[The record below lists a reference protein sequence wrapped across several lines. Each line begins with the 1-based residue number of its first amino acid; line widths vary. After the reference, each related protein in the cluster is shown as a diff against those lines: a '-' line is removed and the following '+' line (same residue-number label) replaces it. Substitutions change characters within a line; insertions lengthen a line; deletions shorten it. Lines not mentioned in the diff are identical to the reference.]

1 MTELH
6 IKPVGYRVL
15 IKADDIERATA
26 SGIIFVLDE
35 KLERAGQMRGTVVA
49 KGDLAWSWCD
59 KPWAE
64 VGDKVIYARYSGA
77 LLEDPVTKEDYYIM
91 NDEDI
96 VAVFPKSE

>member
-1 MTELH
+1 MQKVH
-6 IKPVGYRVL
+6 IAPVGYRVL
-15 IKADDIERATA
+15 VKADDIERTTA

-35 KLERAGQMRGTVVA
+35 KLEKAGQRRGTIVA
-49 KGDLAWSWCD
+49 VGDLAWNWCEN
-59 KPWAE
+59 PWAK

-96 VAVFPKSE
+96 VAVLTQE